1 MSTTTSKQT
10 QSKYVILQETS
21 EEEFESWMYFI
32 KLEGN
37 ENNLSYLKHQL
48 DQVDWKIYEG
58 FSTFDLDMDHL
69 VSEQTAKEMTK
80 VELNVYFHRKFDGEL
95 KRIDFGIK
103 PKDNNKKR
111 IKRVFYKLGHGMIDK
126 YIDQE
131 DVSDVEDD
139 EDDEGDHELS
149 DADTVSSTEESED
162 EDEDEDEEDED
173 EDEEDVEDVDVEEEE
188 DVSRSS
194 ATKRGQSPPKDVSL
208 PKMFQNLGVNES
220 SKPSSSKK
228 GQQQKKK

>member
-1 MSTTTSKQT
+1 MSN
-10 QSKYVILQETS
+10 KYVVLQETS

-58 FSTFDLDMDHL
+58 FSTFDLDMEHL

-95 KRIDFGIK
+95 KRIDFGFK
-103 PKDNNKKR
+103 NKDNNKKK

-126 YIDQE
+126 YIDEE
-131 DVSDVEDD
+131 DVSDDDDDLLSENDD
-139 EDDEGDHELS
+139 ESVS
-149 DADTVSSTEESED
+149 DAETVSSTEESE
-162 EDEDEDEEDED
+162 EEEEEEEAVSSHEEDEGI
-173 EDEEDVEDVDVEEEE
+173 V
-188 DVSRSS
+188 
-194 ATKRGQSPPKDVSL
+194 TPPPSM
-208 PKMFQNLGVNES
+208 PKMLQQNAN
-220 SKPSSSKK
+220 SKSKK
-228 GQQQKKK
+228 K